1 MKLNLNVIG
10 TLTFHYSIRI
20 ATLKFVIDRYPSIPV
35 NIRFFGIQVHNHE
48 TMARLFTTIALCLAA
63 SASAFAPAPQAAK
76 TTALNVEIKDQI
88 GVQAPV
94 GYFE

>member
-1 MKLNLNVIG
+1 MYATVHVFELRSKEQYNN
-10 TLTFHYSIRI
+10 SIYLI
-20 ATLKFVIDRYPSIPV
+20 TTEI
-35 NIRFFGIQVHNHE
+35 
-48 TMARLFTTIALCLAA
+48 MARLSTAIALCLAA

-76 TTALNVEIKDQI
+76 NSALNVEINKQV